1 MFWVDTAPSRV
12 YTLLTNAAIFCGIIT
27 PYPAL
32 RKEQVRVKI
41 AFCSGHVTGD
51 LKPKGGETISK
62 FKPYIRQFFQRADVF
77 LLVICTVCAIF
88 GILMVDKAVVGMSA
102 GGWDMSAPSKYIAV
116 QTFSMFLG
124 IGAFVLFTI
133 IDADILGSQWKLLCV
148 INVLLLVALIIFG
161 QDDGTGNKSW
171 IRFAGIGIQ
180 PSEVIKVLYIIVAAK
195 QMTWLKEHRD
205 IDSFLSIVEM
215 AGHFVIVF
223 GMIIVVSSDLGS
235 ATIIMFIF
243 LTMFFVL
250 GVKLYWFALGGA
262 AVAAAVPLLWNYFL
276 KDYQKKRLIAPY
288 DPSIDPD
295 GWGITWQT
303 TQSKLTLASG
313 RLTGVDEG
321 HRATVFTGSGRKPR
335 YDRLYRGHHSAGD
348 HHGAHRARRSQ
359 ERPPLRYAH
368 LHRRGRGHGLPD
380 FHQHRHVHRH
390 HPGYRH
396 HAPLL
401 QLRGLVN
408 GDDVRGHGSG
418 LRREVQAQAGTLLFD
433 LLRKETACESRL
445 FLFYRGMPV
454 E

>member
-1 MFWVDTAPSRV
+1 MIQWPLHD
-12 YTLLTNAAIFCGIIT
+12 
-27 PYPAL
+27 
-32 RKEQVRVKI
+32 RKEVRPTQKFRPYVK
-41 AFCSGHVTGD
+41 
-51 LKPKGGETISK
+51 
-62 FKPYIRQFFQRADVF
+62 QFFQRADIF
-77 LLVICTVCAIF
+77 LLVICTLCAVF
-88 GILMVDKAVVGMSA
+88 GIFMVDKAVVGMSV

-133 IDADILGSQWKLLCV
+133 IDADILGSQWKILCA
-148 INVLLLVALIIFG
+148 INVLLLVALVIFG

-180 PSEVIKVLYIIVAAK
+180 PSEVIKVLYIIIAAR
-195 QMTWLKEHRD
+195 QMTYIREHED
-205 IDSFLSIVEM
+205 IDSFFSVVQM

-250 GVKLYWFALGGA
+250 GVKLYWFALGAA

-313 RLTGVDEG
+313 RLTGVEEG
-321 HRATVFTGSGRKPR
+321 HRATVFTGKHTDFIFSCVGENLGMIGCIVVIILLVIIIVHIVRVGLRSGRLFDMLICIGVAAAMAFQTFINIGMCIGITPVIGITLPFFS
-335 YDRLYRGHHSAGD
+335 YGGSSMVTMY
-348 HHGAHRARRSQ
+348 GAM
-359 ERPPLRYAH
+359 
-368 LHRRGRGHGLPD
+368 
-380 FHQHRHVHRH
+380 
-390 HPGYRH
+390 
-396 HAPLL
+396 
-401 QLRGLVN
+401 GLV
-408 GDDVRGHGSG
+408 SG
-418 LRREVQAQAGTLLFD
+418 VKYKLKPEHFSLI
-433 LLRKETACESRL
+433 
-445 FLFYRGMPV
+445 Y
-454 E
+454 

>member
-1 MFWVDTAPSRV
+1 MFLVDSAAFGV
-12 YTLLTNAAIFCGIIT
+12 YTLLTNAAATCDII
-27 PYPAL
+27 PPVPAL
-32 RKEQVRVKI
+32 RKEQVRDRI
-41 AFCSGHVTGD
+41 DSAPASGRGFSR
-51 LKPKGGETISK
+51 KGGGIISK
-62 FKPYIRQFFQRADVF
+62 FKPYIRQFFQRADIF

-124 IGAFVLFTI
+124 IGAFVIFTI

-148 INVLLLVALIIFG
+148 VNVLLLVALIIFG

-313 RLTGVDEG
+313 RLTGVDAE
-321 HRATVFTGSGRKPR
+321 HRATVFTGKHTDFIFSCVGEEFGMIGCIIVIVLLLIIMVHIVRVGLKAGRTF
-335 YDRLYRGHHSAGD
+335 DMLICIGVGSAVAFQTFINIGMCI
-348 HHGAHRARRSQ
+348 GIT
-359 ERPPLRYAH
+359 PVI
-368 LHRRGRGHGLPD
+368 GITLP
-380 FHQHRHVHRH
+380 FFSYGGSSMVTMF
-390 HPGYRH
+390 
-396 HAPLL
+396 AAM
-401 QLRGLVN
+401 GLV
-408 GDDVRGHGSG
+408 SG
-418 LRREVQAQAGTLLFD
+418 VKFKLKPELF
-433 LLRKETACESRL
+433 SIH
-445 FLFYRGMPV
+445 
-454 E
+454 